1 MAEPDNSPEN
11 IPADAGSAGPAP
23 EDAASSHVI
32 KLAAELFPGVTPGQ
46 TDDTPTII
54 SRSPLAAI
62 RAEEAF
68 ANMLRGKRL
77 AHFELLGSLGIGG
90 MAAVVRA
97 RDTQLD
103 RIVALKILPPDM
115 AADPEIVRRF
125 HQEARAAAKLD
136 HENIARVF
144 FCGEDQ
150 GLHFI
155 AFELVE
161 GENLKTLL
169 EERGKIPVPE
179 ALGYMLQIATGL
191 AHAAARGVV
200 HRDIK
205 PSNIIISSN
214 GRAKLVDMGLARSLD
229 PNTDGGLTQSGVTLG
244 TFDYISPEQALE
256 PRDADVRSDIYSLGC
271 TFYHMLTGH
280 PPVPE
285 GTAAKK
291 LHHHQNIDP
300 LDPRQLNAQIPD
312 DVAALLARMMAKDP
326 RDRYQRPEQLVQH
339 LIVLAQKLGAVNEVT
354 DAVLFVDAPLLGP
367 QRTRPLLIAGLAG
380 LILVVLVVILAPPSG
395 GQIRPPVSRNPV
407 SRMGS
412 SQGQLEKVQN
422 AESQAGSES
431 ARGTEAMNSG
441 NKPVSLPYHAKD
453 AKGLAEYL
461 RSTPNAHVYLS
472 QSLKL
477 TRDHPLVFQGQNLT
491 IEPEPGPD
499 ASKPKFAPTLALTY
513 DSQPGGTWTI
523 LKILSGNVTIRGV
536 RFELDTLGG
545 NIPMSAIE
553 RQGGQVFAD
562 KCAFYVNKID
572 ATQRERVS
580 AISVFG
586 NSPGPDQP
594 AVKLSYCYFPG
605 GKDAL
610 YLAGSGKVQALQC
623 AFGPYG
629 NSLFALDKKT
639 GQDVDPRR
647 NLTLSHCSAF
657 VMGSAFRIEDG
668 IEFFI
673 QADNCVFSY
682 PEEDNAGV
690 TAGVLFEQW
699 GGSGAGSRYVATGNC
714 YHNLRGFWA
723 KSPQA
728 DTQDLITTLAA
739 FKQRFRSV
747 KDEGS
752 FEPSTSP
759 WGAADPLRE
768 LSHDNPSSA
777 FQLREDQAPL
787 RLARD
792 RQQMIGV
799 QHCAWG
805 ELYPRALPQLGDR
818 KQPDAVAQSQQRIV
832 DPNVAARG
840 NTYKKLSQAVD
851 EAQPNDVILIRY
863 TGLLREDPVRIKDA
877 NANLTI
883 RPHDGYH
890 PILTIGQSPEPD
902 AALVRVHD
910 GKVAFENL
918 EFRLAPDRPGYT
930 AQTVVMIVGDGQ
942 CSFSNCL
949 ATLEPRE
956 GVNLSMVTLNDPSA
970 VMKMMPQ
977 PTQQE
982 DPRITLTGCFV
993 RGSGQMLAVRVS
1005 RPFDFKAEDS
1015 LLALNGS
1022 MLVMDANPKEP
1033 SASRNASITLS
1044 HLTTYLTEHLI
1055 LLRAVKENGAKG
1067 LVTTQIKSVSDCLF
1081 ASAGTKALIHL
1092 EGIDTPEGQ
1101 MERYISWSDSQRNA
1115 YSNYTQYVEQQPA
1128 SDAMPQ
1134 PPLTAN
1140 AWKDFTR
1147 DPDSRFE
1154 RVRFSQS
1161 PAPDA
1166 SLSRVAASNFKPMAP
1181 PLQGCGANVERLP
1194 KSTDDEGTDRSGDD
1208 SLKE

>member
-11 IPADAGSAGPAP
+11 SPADAGSAGPAP
-23 EDAASSHVI
+23 ENAASSHVI
-32 KLAAELFPGVTPGQ
+32 KLAAELFPGVTAGQ
-46 TDDTPTII
+46 TDNTPTII
-54 SRSPLAAI
+54 SRSPLATI

-395 GQIRPPVSRNPV
+395 RQIRPLSRNPV
-407 SRMGS
+407 NRTGS
-412 SQGQLEKVQN
+412 NQGQLEKVQN
-422 AESQAGSES
+422 AESQAGSEA
-431 ARGTEAMNSG
+431 ARDTEGTNSG
-441 NKPVSLPYHAKD
+441 SKPVSLPYHAKD

-472 QSLKL
+472 QNLKL

-499 ASKPKFAPTLALTY
+499 QSKAKFAPTLALTY

-523 LKILSGNVTIRGV
+523 LKILSGSVTIRGV

-545 NIPMSAIE
+545 NIPMSVIE
-553 RQGGQVFAD
+553 RQGGQLIARS
-562 KCAFYVNKID
+562 CEFYVNKID
-572 ATQRERVS
+572 STQRERVS

-586 NSPGPDQP
+586 NSPQDEP
-594 AVKLSYCYFPG
+594 AVKLHYCYFPG

-610 YLAGSGKVQALQC
+610 YLAGSGKVQAFQC
-623 AFGPYG
+623 AFGTYG
-629 NSLFALDKKT
+629 NSLFVLDKKT
-639 GQDVDPRR
+639 GQDADPRR
-647 NLTLSHCSAF
+647 TLTLSNCSAF
-657 VMGSAFRIEDG
+657 VASAAFHIEDG
-668 IEFFI
+668 IEFSI
-673 QADNCVFSY
+673 HTDNCVFSY
-682 PEEDNAGV
+682 PEEDNAGA
-690 TAGVLFEQW
+690 TPGVLFEQW
-699 GGSGAGSRYVATGNC
+699 GGSSTGSRYVGSGNC
-714 YHNLRGFWA
+714 YHNLRAFWA
-723 KSPQA
+723 KAPQA

-739 FKQRFRSV
+739 FKQRFPYVR
-747 KDEGS
+747 DEGS
-752 FEPSTSP
+752 VEPPASP
-759 WGAADPLRE
+759 WLATNPLRE
-768 LSHDNPSSA
+768 LSDDKPRIA
-777 FQLREDQAPL
+777 FELRKDQASL

-799 QHCAWG
+799 QRCAWG
-805 ELYPRALPQLGDR
+805 ELYAQPLPRLADPKR
-818 KQPDAVAQSQQRIV
+818 PDAVAQNQQRIV
-832 DPNVAARG
+832 DPNAETRA

-851 EAQPNDVILIRY
+851 EAQPGDVILIRY

-918 EFRLAPDRPGYT
+918 EFRLAPDKAGYT
-930 AQTVVMIVGDGQ
+930 AQTVAMIVGDGQ

-982 DPRITLTGCFV
+982 DPRITITGCFV
-993 RGSGQMLAVRVS
+993 RGSGQMLSVRVS
-1005 RPFDFKAEDS
+1005 RPFEFKAEDS

-1067 LVTTQIKSVSDCLF
+1067 LVATQIKSVSDCLF

-1147 DPDSRFE
+1147 DPDSRFD

-1166 SLSRVAASNFKPMAP
+1166 SLSRVPASSFKPTAVP

-1194 KSTDDEGTDRSGDD
+1194 KSTDDEGADKADD
-1208 SLKE
+1208 SLKD